1 MAESTEWKRLFFWGH
16 EYKSVE
22 ALVQDAGRGGSA
34 HIYVESFLS
43 LGHRPRKRRTVTDL
57 VLAMAQSA
65 GQHWVNSVTSGLW
78 LVYCA
83 ERTMW
88 KSGPV
93 DESADMVVATRA
105 QRQLVR
111 GSGWTTLR
119 RKSVR
124 TVAARNRAET
134 LDAIGAA
141 VYMLWVD
148 NYNKFRYSRNPNE
161 DRDMCINATVYSILP
176 LHAVE
181 RSAWMCWPTLEH
193 MRASTGRMQRQLQ
206 QHLREFNDRVRTLV
220 GSWTCSAPL

>member
-1 MAESTEWKRLFFWGH
+1 MAGATEWKRLFFSGH
-16 EYKSVE
+16 EYQSVE

-34 HIYVESFLS
+34 QIYVESFLS

-57 VLAMAQSA
+57 VLATAQSA
-65 GQHWVNSVTSGLW
+65 GQHWVRTVTSGLW
-78 LVYCA
+78 LAYCA

-88 KSGPV
+88 KSGSV
-93 DESADMVVATRA
+93 DECADLVVATRS

-119 RKSVR
+119 RKSVW

-141 VYMLWVD
+141 VYMLWVG

-161 DRDMCINATVYSILP
+161 DRDMCINATV
-176 LHAVE
+176 
-181 RSAWMCWPTLEH
+181 
-193 MRASTGRMQRQLQ
+193 
-206 QHLREFNDRVRTLV
+206 
-220 GSWTCSAPL
+220 